1 MIIKNYFLAMFCAC
15 CTFLN
20 AQSYFVSS
28 NAHSLIDAYRDLVTQ
43 TNTKS
48 CTYDNSGNP
57 ASQPQVK
64 GSYYCTF
71 NAMPAKGYS
80 SGTAGFVSFSAS
92 YWYTHTDPKQ
102 TTAFHTAWVS
112 SHIQEIAILCPDC
125 YQKPLVNPFPTSV
138 NMDNHVFEAIL
149 VPVKAYQQ
157 GRMNASVFAHAEDAT
172 NPFAAVQIKASNIAK
187 IYEVS
192 FEGAGGYMSLNV
204 ATPYN
209 DVHSSVGLVCDVL
222 LKNGKVVKCYVFNNY
237 DGAGTM
243 IWKIKKG

>member
-1 MIIKNYFLAMFCAC
+1 MKNYFLVLFSAA

-28 NAHSLIDAYRDLVTQ
+28 NANSLIDAYRDLVTQ

-80 SGTAGFVSFSAS
+80 VGAPGFVSFSAT
-92 YWYTHTDPKQ
+92 YWYTHTDPKS
-102 TTAFHTAWVS
+102 TIPFHTMWFPA
-112 SHIQEIAILCPDC
+112 HAQEIASIGPEG
-125 YQKPLVNPFPTSV
+125 YQNPLVNPYPSSV
-138 NMDNHVFEAIL
+138 NMSNQSFEAIL
-149 VPVKAYQQ
+149 VPVNAYHQRNLRAFIFQ
-157 GRMNASVFAHAEDAT
+157 HAEDTA
-172 NPFAAVQIKASNIAK
+172 NPFAAVQIKAADIAK
-187 IYEVS
+187 IHEVS
-192 FEGAGGYMSLNV
+192 MEGAGGYMSVNLP
-204 ATPYN
+204 TQYN
-209 DVHSSVGLVCDVL
+209 DVRSSVGLICEVV
-222 LKNGKVVKCYVFNNY
+222 LKNGRTMKCYIFNNY

-243 IWKIKKG
+243 IWKAKKG